1 MIKMN
6 ICRALTEKKTLEKR
20 IKRANS
26 EIKPL
31 GCKMK
36 SSTVEYFTKLNI
48 DEFNKESKA
57 SYEKAVALIKNY
69 NKICQ
74 AITLSNARTE
84 VEING
89 IKMTVSD
96 AINRKNNI
104 DKEKELL
111 QALKYEYKC
120 SLDEVKNR
128 NDKLENKI
136 DNLREIDKKEKIDK
150 QNTYDLMRENE
161 SWHMVDPLDIKKI
174 ILDMEDNILKFESE
188 VDFVLTT
195 SNAETVIEV
204 DIDEM

>member
-6 ICRALTEKKTLEKR
+6 IHRALSQKKMLDKKIEK
-20 IKRANS
+20 ANN
-26 EIKPL
+26 EIRPL

-36 SSTVEYFTKLNI
+36 SSTTEYFTKLETE
-48 DEFNKESKA
+48 EFNKKAKA

-74 AITLSNARTE
+74 AITLSNAQTE
-84 VEING
+84 VEVNG
-89 IKMTVSD
+89 VKMTVSD

-104 DKEKELL
+104 NKEKELL
-111 QALKYEYKC
+111 QALKYEYTR
-120 SLDEVKNR
+120 SLEEVKSR

-136 DNLREIDKKEKIDK
+136 DNLREIDKKEKVDK

-161 SWHMVDPLDIKKI
+161 SWQMVDPLDIKKI
-174 ILDMEDNILKFESE
+174 ISDMEDDILKFESE
-188 VDFVLTT
+188 VDFVLST

-204 DIDEM
+204 DIDEI